1 MAIDFGVFS
10 ALRGVTSGMANSR
23 AEARKA
29 EAAAVNQLYTDYQNK
44 QQQNLQYEMQTADYF
59 DKVNEIANEA
69 VVRPQDRDF
78 IQDLSDRMQEEI
90 ARNVKKYGGYT
101 KFMQAGGW
109 KQIRDYKKQLIESDD
124 FARLKI
130 NAGNFAKIQE
140 LQGSDKANQIY
151 QKDLDNI
158 TAYFQGDT
166 DTLSYSGT
174 KGLIDMDAVRQNIPK
189 GVNVTT
195 QDILSIDNNY
205 SVLSTNMG
213 VEYGINR
220 SDYTSAE
227 WNQYLDQY
235 IQQQPEF
242 AGMAMRGT
250 GDPLPFDVGSDI
262 NQSLIGINATAQ
274 LGDDLRTVI
283 AGDGGSVIRNSYGA
297 ILDESPLR
305 NYENAARI
313 MTAPNLENGWGE
325 VLFGDR
331 WSGMNTEISVNLG
344 NSRFNFYDED
354 GFKIGSESAP
364 LPSSGFRPG
373 VGRAVGVGSAGALGG
388 ISGAAAG
395 ITGAS
400 TIGGVAAGATI
411 GGPVGAVIAGG
422 TAALLAKKDTFK
434 YDEVEDLTPTGI
446 YMVQKVT
453 YKDTNGNQAFRLI
466 PNQKTAEE
474 LRSEFGDNI
483 SVSNTY
489 AMRLAYDRVGK
500 FDDDIM
506 LELPSDSYSL
516 GELTKKVDMNDVLQT
531 QRDASVL
538 ASEAS
543 QGERRRIEQI
553 NAVKQKV
560 AGDYQD
566 AMSGRNYDEFYNHAI
581 PRLAPIIQTY
591 NLPVNSLNPLMAL
604 NLELTRGKG
613 PDAFDQSLLNF
624 NSINQV
630 PGGNDLITALKGH
643 DMYSFF
649 QILQND
655 FGIDKK
661 SQNRIRNTIKDLSL
675 TTQFV

>member
-90 ARNVKKYGGYT
+90 AKNVKKYGGYT

-130 NAGNFAKIQE
+130 NASNFAKIQE

-242 AGMAMRGT
+242 SGVAMRGT

-325 VLFGDR
+325 VIFGDR
-331 WSGMNTEISVNLG
+331 WNGMNSEISVNLA

-354 GFKIGSESAP
+354 GFKLGSDQAP
-364 LPSSGFRPG
+364 LGGTGLRRVLG
-373 VGRAVGVGSAGALGG
+373 VGTAGALGAKAG
-388 ISGAAAG
+388 VTAGGSLAAGTALAGLGTAVTGGAAAL
-395 ITGAS
+395 
-400 TIGGVAAGATI
+400 VAGT
-411 GGPVGAVIAGG
+411 
-422 TAALLAKKDTFK
+422 TAAIAASSDAFR
-434 YDEVEDLTPTGI
+434 YDEVENLTPTGI
-446 YMVQKVT
+446 YMVQKVS
-453 YKDTNGNQAFRLI
+453 YKDAEGNVAFRLI
-466 PNQKTAEE
+466 PNEKTAEE

-506 LELPSDSYSL
+506 LELPTDSYSL

-553 NAVKQKV
+553 NTVKEKV

-566 AMSGRNYDEFYNHAI
+566 AMSGRSYDEFYNHAI

-613 PDAFDQSLLNF
+613 PDAFDQSLVNF
-624 NSINQV
+624 NSIGQI